1 MALISCPDC
10 GREISDQAKICVHC
24 GRPAD
29 LPQQQQELRTQIQD
43 ADAFDFGTRI
53 IMVSRQI
60 DVYGALPGCGFKIR
74 GRCNIIR
81 TEKALIFFPL
91 DKRLRLNPAGGILLQ
106 AALIAFEKYQ
116 RATKDV
122 SYEVS
127 DIKTFVNAGIAVA
140 TRPADITCFVADIKK
155 DVLGYLSWEDA
166 SSKVTFQ
173 GRFYLKESFEKGS
186 FSYGMEGRAAANKKG
201 IEKWP
206 PGEYKVSLSADKSPK
221 YWWEP

>member
-24 GRPAD
+24 GRPTD

-43 ADAFDFGTRI
+43 ADVFDFGTRI
-53 IMVSRQI
+53 IRVERQI
-60 DVYGALPGCGFKIR
+60 DVYGDLPGCGFGIG
-74 GRCNIIR
+74 GRCDIIR
-81 TEKALIFFPL
+81 TEKVLIFFQV
-91 DKRLRLNPAGGILLQ
+91 DERRCINPVGGILLQ
-106 AALIAFEKYQ
+106 VALIAFEKYQ

-140 TRPADITCFVADIKK
+140 ARPADITCFVVDVKK
-155 DVLGYLSWEDA
+155 GVLDYLSWEDA
-166 SSKVTFQ
+166 TSEVTFQ
-173 GRFYLKESFEKGS
+173 GRFYHKESFEKGS
-186 FSYGMEGRAAANKKG
+186 FSYGMRGRAAANKKG

-206 PGEYKVSLSADKSPK
+206 PGEYKVLLSADK
-221 YWWEP
+221 